1 MMRFLALLFLVAILE
16 VVVFVQVQS
25 VIGLG
30 WALLIIVAT
39 TFIGAFL
46 VKRTGLS
53 VLRRAR
59 QKLDNGQMP
68 GRELS
73 DGAAVVVAGLLLIPP
88 GFITDIAGF
97 LLLLPPVREL
107 VYRAISQRVTGKVTV
122 IRSSVRTIRRD
133 AIEGEIIDVEA
144 IEDGSGTN

>member
-1 MMRFLALLFLVAILE
+1 MRFLAILALLAIAEVA
-16 VVVFVQVQS
+16 VFIQVQS
-25 VIGLG
+25 WIGLG

-39 TFIGAFL
+39 TFIGAVL
-46 VKRTGLS
+46 VKRTGLA

-59 QKLDNGQMP
+59 QRLDSGEMP

-73 DGAAVVVAGLLLIPP
+73 DGAAVVLAGLLLIPP
-88 GFITDIAGF
+88 GFLTDLAGF

-107 VYRAISQRVTGKVTV
+107 VYRAVSKRVSGKVTV
-122 IRSSVRTIRRD
+122 VTSSIRSIRRD

-144 IEDGSGTN
+144 IEDGS